1 MNLYDHTIIRI
12 KTMPIKLDLVNNYIH
27 FKREFNFSFYV
38 TCVEEILDN
47 ILEIK
52 KLNLVF

>member
-1 MNLYDHTIIRI
+1 MNLYDHTIIGL
-12 KTMPIKLDLVNNYIH
+12 KTMSIKLDLLNNYII
-27 FKREFNFSFYV
+27 FKREFNFSFCV